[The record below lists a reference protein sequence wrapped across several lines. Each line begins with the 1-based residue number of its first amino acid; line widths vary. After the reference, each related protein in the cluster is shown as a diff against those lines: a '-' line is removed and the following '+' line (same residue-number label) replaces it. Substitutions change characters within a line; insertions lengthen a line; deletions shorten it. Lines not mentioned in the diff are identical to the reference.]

1 MKSLFN
7 RRPPLNKTPNMPQ
20 QQQQQP
26 RPIKPTNETPMYV
39 ILCSVL
45 SRLIFHFRS
54 TPATANSPA
63 VRNPLAANSTDLL

>member
-20 QQQQQP
+20 QQQQP
-26 RPIKPTNETPMYV
+26 RPIKPTNETSMYV

-63 VRNPLAANSTDLL
+63 VRNPLVANSTDLL

>member
-7 RRPPLNKTPNMPQ
+7 RRPPLNKTANMP
-20 QQQQQP
+20 QQQQP
-26 RPIKPTNETPMYV
+26 RPIKPTNETSMYV

-54 TPATANSPA
+54 TPSTANSPA